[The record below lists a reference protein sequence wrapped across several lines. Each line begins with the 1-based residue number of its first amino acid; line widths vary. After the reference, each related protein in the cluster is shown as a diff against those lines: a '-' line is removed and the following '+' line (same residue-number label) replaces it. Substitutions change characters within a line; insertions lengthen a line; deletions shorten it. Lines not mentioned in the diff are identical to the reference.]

1 MAAQA
6 AAMAQREVDAELP
19 QEREKN
25 VQLMEAKV
33 VPDQHHAEQAE
44 INLTCHGVEDLGL
57 FHQHLPASSAYE
69 ASSCFLLAASSS
81 RCSALSVTEN
91 ALNAEAAHALS
102 QMPRDGK
109 G

>member
-69 ASSCFLLAASSS
+69 ASSCFLLLREAS
-81 RCSALSVTEN
+81 
-91 ALNAEAAHALS
+91 
-102 QMPRDGK
+102 Q
-109 G
+109 